1 MSSLRSR
8 REVPK
13 RTGPS
18 LFAVPKKQPPRKK
31 YHVSSILLG
40 ALLVFAVSSFLLGR
54 TPQPAEV
61 QSGEQSSFFSDTS
74 KQAFKKDKRGKVLH
88 RSITSVKKGDL
99 EGLVDDSPLHRE
111 GGSPL
116 SYEEAIKGREKIVD
130 ILNDAGVSDIDV
142 ETIQKLPKW
151 SSVTKLYG
159 EGPVVFGLDT
169 CEKFRAVTP
178 LDDASVGTAGIF
190 NTGTNPFAMYLEAN
204 CIMPHN
210 THDSHGGMRWQV

>member
-1 MSSLRSR
+1 M
-8 REVPK
+8 
-13 RTGPS
+13 
-18 LFAVPKKQPPRKK
+18 
-31 YHVSSILLG
+31 
-40 ALLVFAVSSFLLGR
+40 
-54 TPQPAEV
+54 
-61 QSGEQSSFFSDTS
+61 
-74 KQAFKKDKRGKVLH
+74 LH

-159 EGPVVFGLDT
+159 EGPVVFGMDT